1 MHNAWSGFR
10 ERRRLRLRE
19 RERYGHAAERAT
31 EEILEDLFTN
41 VLDWSVGDLN
51 HQVGYA
57 DLLLTRLGIKYLIVE
72 AKRPGSLAWS
82 RLAVERALEQASRY
96 ASEQRVQSVAVSD
109 GHMLYAADVV
119 GGGLRDRTFIPLDC
133 VECESDLW
141 WLSPDGI
148 YRVPAGGA
156 EARLQILGSAEATA
170 ASTPGEAQAAI
181 LLHPKYRLPA
191 SCFAY
196 VGDPK
201 EPRLWAL
208 PYRLEG
214 GAIDAKR
221 LPKAIQAIISN
232 YRGAR
237 VSRIREKDIAD
248 VLVRLGL
255 AATRAGKMPWQVEA
269 AAPVYCQLEAIL
281 KQLSRLDE
289 VRRADS

>member
-1 MHNAWSGFR
+1 MHHAWNGFR
-10 ERRRLRLRE
+10 ERRSLRLRE
-19 RERYGHAAERAT
+19 HERYGHAAERAT

-57 DLLLTRLGIKYLIVE
+57 DLLLTRLSIKYLIIE

-82 RLAVERALEQASRY
+82 RPAVERALEQASRY

-119 GGGLRDRTFIPLDC
+119 NGGLRDRTYIPLDC
-133 VECESDLW
+133 LECESDLW
-141 WLSPDGI
+141 WLSVDGI
-148 YRVPAGGA
+148 YRVPTGGQ
-156 EARLQILGSAEATA
+156 EARLQVLGEEEPITGL
-170 ASTPGEAQAAI
+170 PYDGHLGEI

-208 PYRLEG
+208 PYRLAG

-232 YRGAR
+232 YRGAH
-237 VSRIREKDIAD
+237 VSRIPESAVAD
-248 VLVRLGL
+248 VLVRLGR
-255 AATRAGKMPWQVEA
+255 AAALAGKMPWQIEG
-269 AAPVYCQLEAIL
+269 AAPIYCQLEMVL
-281 KQLSRLDE
+281 KQLSRLDD
-289 VRRADS
+289 VRPANS